1 MFAEWPEK
9 QNPGE
14 DVHCPQPQN
23 IFPALPF
30 ALHAS
35 GCFQDVRFKCRQMLK
50 AREFY
55 CNFQGTYF
63 MFWLTCEHWAVLSV
77 DIHDGFGL
85 GSGLNSNEN
94 HPASRQ
100 FRLLWEFSEKCNCTP
115 LQVRNN
121 NKSNCK
127 AQMKETSSSK
137 MYLNSNHV
145 YSVCTGYV
153 FKVGVFPEILHGHSN
168 YMKYH
173 IKIWIVLLLHHRGIT
188 NQQLP
193 SIVLQHP
200 LFLSAHQHDKL
211 SFHNCCWERKHSCSP
226 QTPNTSIPHFTFIF
240 IQCIPPK
247 AEPWGHPQPLCF
259 HFVWGRGP
267 FCGFNWLSSGEEHK
281 KITQKGARTR
291 AGGL

>member
-1 MFAEWPEK
+1 MFSEWPEK

-30 ALHAS
+30 SLHAS

-50 AREFY
+50 AWEFY
-55 CNFQGTYF
+55 CNFHGTYF
-63 MFWLTCEHWAVLSV
+63 MFRLTCEHWAVLSV

-127 AQMKETSSSK
+127 AQWDEGNFQLKDVFELESCLQCMHWLRVQSRCFPRNSTRAQHLHKIPHKNMNCSSS
-137 MYLNSNHV
+137 
-145 YSVCTGYV
+145 
-153 FKVGVFPEILHGHSN
+153 
-168 YMKYH
+168 
-173 IKIWIVLLLHHRGIT
+173 
-188 NQQLP
+188 P
-193 SIVLQHP
+193 SSRDH
-200 LFLSAHQHDKL
+200 
-211 SFHNCCWERKHSCSP
+211 
-226 QTPNTSIPHFTFIF
+226 
-240 IQCIPPK
+240 
-247 AEPWGHPQPLCF
+247 
-259 HFVWGRGP
+259 
-267 FCGFNWLSSGEEHK
+267 
-281 KITQKGARTR
+281 
-291 AGGL
+291 